1 MFKKTLVLT
10 VSLFASTAVFA
21 NDLSLEPSINGDVS
35 SSGNFPSQ
43 EMEDQVYAYL
53 EWRSSQPYY
62 LFRIA
67 SEEIERNLFLK
78 VE

>member
-1 MFKKTLVLT
+1 MYKKTLVLT
-10 VSLFASTAVFA
+10 LSLFASTAAFA
-21 NDLSLEPSINGDVS
+21 TDLSLEPCINADVS

-53 EWRSSQPYY
+53 EWRSEQPYY

-67 SEEIERNLFLK
+67 SEDIEKTLFWK
-78 VE
+78 VD